1 MKIETIYVLE
11 RLNTGNYNHLEM
23 SATAKIEEGE
33 DAFSAML
40 SLKTLVNAALAGKA
54 ASLKVEVPQGIQ
66 AKESIVIK
74 EGIKEEEAKKERK
87 TRTTKPKVEEVKSEV
102 VDTLPEGQAI
112 PPVIEEVKE
121 ETKEEVKS
129 KPAIKYSRAIEAHK
143 TLLSSTL
150 TSNFPS
156 WKSSKP
162 KDEIIAFTTSLEG
175 KDFLDENGLVVDSF
189 KKVLS
194 GFFA

>member
-11 RLNTGNYNHLEM
+11 RLNTGNYNHLEL
-23 SATAKIEEGE
+23 SATAKIEDGE

-40 SLKTLVNAALAGKA
+40 SLKTLVNAALTGKA
-54 ASLKVEVPQGIQ
+54 ESIKVETAKVKEVVP
-66 AKESIVIK
+66 EVV
-74 EGIKEEEAKKERK
+74 KEEESKKERK
-87 TRTTKPKVEEVKSEV
+87 PRTTKPKEEVKSEV

-112 PPVIEEVKE
+112 PPVIEEA
-121 ETKEEVKS
+121 KEEVKS
-129 KPAIKYSRAIEAHK
+129 KPAIKYSRAVEAHK

-150 TSNFPS
+150 TTNFPS
-156 WKSSKP
+156 WKTSKP
-162 KDEIIAFTTSLEG
+162 KEEIISFTTSLEG
-175 KDFLDENGLVVDSF
+175 KDFVDENGIVLESF